1 MKAGKLKRKAK
12 DLYHSDGTEKKAEID
27 NKDINKRLQAN
38 ETILKYF
45 RRGPAAERALRLS
58 PKKRR
63 PFNEEVIPKGEEED
77 EHASDFSNDDDKDED
92 FEIKPKK
99 KSTSSGLKH
108 KDDKS
113 EVKEDSDKEEEFYD
127 RLPNNKKQLIKLLDK
142 VNEKIRSYKMAF
154 FQEQID
160 LEGKNKFF

>member
-12 DLYHSDGTEKKAEID
+12 DLYNPDGSEKKAETD
-27 NKDINKRLQAN
+27 SKDINKRLQAN

-63 PFNEEVIPKGEEED
+63 PFSEEVIAKEEE
-77 EHASDFSNDDDKDED
+77 EEEQASDFSNEDDKDED

-99 KSTSSGLKH
+99 KYTSSGIKLKE
-108 KDDKS
+108 DKV
-113 EVKEDSDKEEEFYD
+113 EVKEESDREEEFYD

-142 VNEKIRSYKMAF
+142 VNEKIRSYKLAF

-160 LEGKNKFF
+160 LEGK